1 MTYLKKGKRF
11 GDKANSIFRVMSVE
25 DITEEILI
33 KFVESFQKEQLPRL
47 KELLSY
53 YLNENKVK
61 NRPDRGE
68 DRADN
73 RLAHNFA
80 RYITTLIQG
89 YMIGNPVTYNH
100 NNESVL
106 EQLNGFNDLNNEQ
119 SHNSLMELNLSIYG
133 RAFEIIYTDTEA
145 RERIAVIDPKECF
158 VIYDTTVEMN
168 PIAAVRVYEIEIGD
182 DKTTFVELY
191 TAYKMIKYKTDG
203 SISEIVQDDE
213 KELHFGKVPIIE
225 YWNNDERIGDFE
237 PVIDQIDGY
246 DNSQSDT
253 ANDQEDFANAYLVF
267 EGQPNTDGDSIKDM
281 KQSRAIVLD
290 EAPQGERASV
300 YYLTKTYDV
309 EGVEAYKNRLVND
322 IHKFSFTPDLSDEEF
337 SSNVSGEAMKYKL
350 FILDQLRSTKERLF
364 KEGLMTR
371 YRIVANVWGI
381 KQKESGIEEL
391 EIVFTPNLPANVK
404 EMVDVINNSPDLSEE
419 TKLSNHPLVEDVQ
432 AELARKRKE
441 KEEAMKEFRMQPLFN
456 QEQENN
462 KEEVDVNGG

>member
-1 MTYLKKGKRF
+1 MSKGKRF
-11 GDKANSIFRVMSVE
+11 SEKANSIFRVMSTE
-25 DITEEILI
+25 DITTEVLI
-33 KFVESFQKEQLPRL
+33 KFVESFQTEQLPRL

-53 YLNENKVK
+53 YLNDTKINK
-61 NRPDRGE
+61 REDRGE

-73 RLAHNFA
+73 RLSHNFA

-89 YMIGNPVTYNH
+89 YMIGKPVTYNH
-100 NNESVL
+100 KNESVL

-133 RAFEIIYTDTEA
+133 RAYEIIYTDKEA
-145 RERIAVIDPKECF
+145 QERIAVIDPKECF

-168 PIAAVRVYEIEIGD
+168 PVASVRVYEIELGD

-191 TAYKMIKYKTDG
+191 TADKVVKYKTDG
-203 SISEIVQDDE
+203 DISEIKQE
-213 KELHFGKVPIIE
+213 AEESLYFGSVPIIE

-237 PVIDQIDGY
+237 PVLGQIDGY

-267 EGQPNTDGDSIKDM
+267 EGQPNTDGEAIKNM

-309 EGVEAYKNRLVND
+309 DGVEAYKNRLVND
-322 IHKFSFTPDLSDEEF
+322 IHKLAFVPDMSDEKF
-337 SSNVSGEAMKYKL
+337 SGNTSGESLKYKL
-350 FILDQLRSTKERLF
+350 FMLDQLRATKERLF

-371 YRIVANVWGI
+371 YRIVATVWGI
-381 KQKESGIEEL
+381 KQKENGIEEL
-391 EIVFTPNLPANVK
+391 EIIFTPNLPANVK
-404 EMVDVINNSPDLSEE
+404 EMVDIINNSPDLSEE

-432 AELARKRKE
+432 AEQERKRKE
-441 KEEAMKEFRMQPLFN
+441 KEEAMQEFKTQPLFDKKQAN
-456 QEQENN
+456 DV
-462 KEEVDVNGG
+462 EEVDVNGE

>member
-1 MTYLKKGKRF
+1 MSKGKRF
-11 GDKANSIFRVMSVE
+11 SDKANSIFRVMSAE
-25 DITEEILI
+25 DITTEVLI
-33 KFVESFQKEQLPRL
+33 KFVESFQTEQLPRL

-53 YLNENKVK
+53 YLNDTKINK
-61 NRPDRGE
+61 REDRGE

-73 RLAHNFA
+73 RLSHNFA

-89 YMIGNPVTYNH
+89 YMIGKPVTYNH

-133 RAFEIIYTDTEA
+133 RAYEIIYTDKEA
-145 RERIAVIDPKECF
+145 QERIAVIDPKECF

-168 PIAAVRVYEIEIGD
+168 PVAAVRVYEIELGD

-191 TAYKMIKYKTDG
+191 TADKVIKYKTEG
-203 SISEIVQDDE
+203 NIAEIVQE
-213 KELHFGKVPIIE
+213 AEEALYFGSVPIIE

-237 PVIDQIDGY
+237 PVLGQIDGY

-267 EGQPNTDGDSIKDM
+267 EGQPNTDGEAIKNM

-309 EGVEAYKNRLVND
+309 DGVEAYKNRLVND
-322 IHKFSFTPDLSDEEF
+322 IHKLAFVPDMSDEKF
-337 SSNVSGEAMKYKL
+337 SGNTSGESLKYKL
-350 FILDQLRSTKERLF
+350 FMLDQLRATKERLF

-381 KQKESGIEEL
+381 KQKENGIEEL
-391 EIVFTPNLPANVK
+391 EIIFTPNLPANVK
-404 EMVDVINNSPDLSEE
+404 EMVDIINNSPDLSEE
-419 TKLSNHPLVEDVQ
+419 TKLSNHPLVEDVR
-432 AELARKRKE
+432 AEQERKRKE
-441 KEEAMKEFRMQPLFN
+441 REAAMKEFQAQPLFDK
-456 QEQENN
+456 QEVND
-462 KEEVDVNGG
+462 KEEVDINGG